1 MNQSTWDCIQ
11 VQYPLYIY
19 ILHIAKLT
27 QKKMKLLLEREKIA
41 NRPEIDAIVIDCS
54 RGDSC
59 SGEEHKMC
67 VTVALQHEYE
77 HLQFTCDCQ

>member
-1 MNQSTWDCIQ
+1 
-11 VQYPLYIY
+11 
-19 ILHIAKLT
+19 
-27 QKKMKLLLEREKIA
+27 MKLLLEREKKT